1 MVSRRSIAV
10 LFIFFLLCSAAHSA
24 AALRVTGAKWEGE
37 VSPGVP
43 AAHTIVVE
51 PSPGEGE
58 MDAVVEVLGF
68 ANAPDLSYA
77 GTGPSSARPY
87 LSVAPTSL
95 HLVPGERATVRAT
108 LDPPSSGGLYALIS
122 IRTLPAGEGA
132 MGVVTAVQ
140 VPVMLTSPGAVTE
153 TARIDSVDLVTDG
166 APAVEIWLTH
176 TGDRHFYG
184 LSGAAEV
191 RDAGG
196 PAIWSGAVD
205 PAAHALVPGS
215 SVGLSIPVEAALPSG
230 TCMVEAR
237 ISGGDGTLLDERSVE
252 VALDEGAAAFPE
264 VSVDLDPSR
273 ASVLS
278 SPDGRV
284 TLRIPA
290 GAVFSRARLS
300 LGPCSVD
307 DIPAATAF
315 AISGIPGR
323 LNAPMTIEVAY
334 SPEDL
339 ASAGGDPGRLCLA
352 YREDGAWVPVGTAC
366 DPARGVLTASS
377 DRPGCWAVAVGGGG
391 LPLVPLLGGIALLGG
406 GCALLRRRR

>member
-1 MVSRRSIAV
+1 MVSRRSIAA
-10 LFIFFLLCSAAHSA
+10 LLIILSLLIAPA

-37 VSPGVP
+37 ASPGVP
-43 AAHTIVVE
+43 ATHTIVVE

-68 ANAPDLSYA
+68 SNAPDLSYMA
-77 GTGPSSARPY
+77 TGPCSLCPS

-95 HLVPGERATVRAT
+95 HLAPGERATVRAAFT
-108 LDPPSSGGLYALIS
+108 PPSSGCFYALIS
-122 IRTLPAGEGA
+122 VRTLPAGEGS
-132 MGVVTAVQ
+132 MGVVTGVQ
-140 VPVMLTSPGAVTE
+140 VPVMLTSPGAE
-153 TARIDSVDLVTDG
+153 RGTARIDAVDLVTDG

-176 TGDRHFYG
+176 TGGRHFYG
-184 LSGAAEV
+184 LSGAAEI

-196 PAIWSGAVD
+196 SAVWRGKTD
-205 PAAHALVPGS
+205 PAGHALLPGS
-215 SVGLSIPVEAALPSG
+215 SVRLSIPVEAALPPG
-230 TCMVEAR
+230 ACTVAAR
-237 ISGGDGTLLDERSVE
+237 ISDGAGTVLDERSVE
-252 VALDEGAAAFPE
+252 VALDEGVAAFPE

-273 ASVLS
+273 AAVLA

-284 TLRIPA
+284 TLRIPP
-290 GAVFSRARLS
+290 GAVFSRAQLT
-300 LGPCSVD
+300 LGPCPAG

-323 LNAPMTIEVAY
+323 LNAPMTIEVVY
-334 SPEDL
+334 SPGDL

-352 YREDGAWVPVGTAC
+352 YLEGGAWVPVATAC

-406 GCALLRRRR
+406 GYALLRRRR

>member
-1 MVSRRSIAV
+1 MVSRRSIAA
-10 LFIFFLLCSAAHSA
+10 LLIFFLLCSAAHSA

-43 AAHTIVVE
+43 VAHTIVVE

-68 ANAPDLSYA
+68 SNAPDLSYMA
-77 GTGPSSARPY
+77 TGPCSACSS
-87 LSVAPTSL
+87 LSVTPTSL

-108 LDPPSSGGLYALIS
+108 LDPPPSGGLYALIS
-122 IRTLPAGEGA
+122 IRTLPAGEGV

-140 VPVMLTSPGAVTE
+140 VPVMLTSPGAVMG
-153 TARIDSVDLVTDG
+153 TARIDAVDLVTDG

-184 LSGAAEV
+184 LSGAAEI

-196 PAIWSGAVD
+196 SVIWRGKTD
-205 PAAHALVPGS
+205 PAGHALVPGS
-215 SVGLSIPVEAALPSG
+215 SVRLALPVEAALPPG
-230 TCMVEAR
+230 ACMVTAQ
-237 ISGGDGTLLDERSVE
+237 ISDGDGTVLDERSVE
-252 VALDEGAAAFPE
+252 VTLDEGVAAFSE
-264 VSVDLDPSR
+264 VSVDLDPS
-273 ASVLS
+273 APAVLA
-278 SPDGRV
+278 SPDGRI

-300 LGPCSVD
+300 LGPCPVD
-307 DIPAATAF
+307 EIPAATAF
-315 AISGIPGR
+315 LIAGIPGR

-334 SPEDL
+334 SPGDL

-352 YREDGAWVPVGTAC
+352 YLEDGAWVPVATAC

-391 LPLVPLLGGIALLGG
+391 LPLVPALGGIALLGG
-406 GCALLRRRR
+406 GYALLRRRR

>member
-1 MVSRRSIAV
+1 MLII
-10 LFIFFLLCSAAHSA
+10 LFLLLAPV

-68 ANAPDLSYA
+68 ANAPDLSYVA
-77 GTGPSSARPY
+77 TGPCSACSS
-87 LSVAPTSL
+87 LSVSPTSL

-108 LDPPSSGGLYALIS
+108 FTPPSSGCFYALIS

-140 VPVMLTSPGAVTE
+140 VPVMLTSPGAVAE

-166 APAVEIWLTH
+166 APAVEIWVTH

-196 PAIWSGAVD
+196 PVIWSGAVD

-215 SVGLSIPVEAALPSG
+215 SVRLSIPVEAALPSG
-230 TCMVEAR
+230 TCRVAAR
-237 ISGGDGTLLDERSVE
+237 ISGGDGTVLDERSVE

-278 SPDGRV
+278 SPDGRI

-290 GAVFSRARLS
+290 GAVFSRARLT

-315 AISGIPGR
+315 AIAGIPGR

-391 LPLVPLLGGIALLGG
+391 LPLVPVLGGIALLGG
-406 GCALLRRRR
+406 GYALLRRRR

>member
-1 MVSRRSIAV
+1 MVSRRSIAA
-10 LFIFFLLCSAAHSA
+10 LFILVILLSAHSA

-43 AAHTIVVE
+43 ATHTIVVE

-68 ANAPDLSYA
+68 ANAPDLSYVA
-77 GTGPSSARPY
+77 IGPCSACSS
-87 LSVAPTSL
+87 LSVSPTSL

-108 LDPPSSGGLYALIS
+108 FTPPSSGCFYALIS

-140 VPVMLTSPGAVTE
+140 VPVMLVTPDAPAGM
-153 TARIDSVDLVTDG
+153 ARIDSVDLVTDG
-166 APAVEIWLTH
+166 TPAVEIWLTH
-176 TGDRHFYG
+176 TGGRHFYA
-184 LSGAAEV
+184 LSGAAEI

-196 PAIWSGAVD
+196 PVIWSGAVD

-215 SVGLSIPVEAALPSG
+215 SVRLSIPVEAALPFG
-230 TCMVEAR
+230 TCMVVAG
-237 ISGGDGTLLDERSVE
+237 ISDGDGTLLDERSVE
-252 VALDEGAAAFPE
+252 VTLDEGVAAFPE
-264 VSVDLDPSR
+264 VSVDLAPSR

-278 SPDGRV
+278 SPDGRI

-290 GAVFSRARLS
+290 GAVFSRARLT
-300 LGPCSVD
+300 LGPCYVD

-352 YREDGAWVPVGTAC
+352 YLEDGAWVPVGTAC

-391 LPLVPLLGGIALLGG
+391 LPLVPVLGGIALLGG
-406 GCALLRRRR
+406 GYALLRRRR